1 MKAITLRDFGGPEMM
16 QYSDIDTPTA
26 GAGQLLIRV
35 HATSVN
41 RPDVIQRQGNYPPP
55 PGDSEV
61 LGLEVAGI
69 VDAIGEGII
78 RFSPGD
84 RVVALVG
91 GGGYAEYAVA
101 LEGHTMTLPESISFE
116 QAACICETYITAY
129 LNLFLLGELQGK
141 KSVLIHGGGGGV
153 ATSAIQ
159 LCGAL
164 TPDTEILVTASTGK
178 LERVLKQGA
187 DHVID
192 YREQVFAEEV
202 RHLTDKRGVDV
213 ILDHIGAKYLQDN
226 MKSLALAGTMMLI
239 GVMGGIKAELN
250 LAAMMVKRQR
260 IIGSVL
266 RSRPVAEKADIIAK
280 FEAVVMPLIASGE
293 IRCDFPARG
302 SRCSSHD
309 DGTRWPLRQ
318 DRADHA
324 WCLTQ
329 DLTTPNSQP
338 SRRHPAA
345 FYLSSPHPFSC
356 HPRESG
362 DLRSD
367 DKKPAVK
374 TPLS

>member
-16 QYSDIDTPTA
+16 QYSDIDTPA
-26 GAGQLLIRV
+26 PGAGQLLVRV

-61 LGLEVAGI
+61 LGLEVAG
-69 VDAIGEGII
+69 VVESIGDGIT

-91 GGGYAEYAVA
+91 GGGYAEYALA
-101 LEGHTMTLPESISFE
+101 LEGHSMQLPESISFE

-141 KSVLIHGGGGGV
+141 QSVLIHGGGGGV

-159 LCGAL
+159 LCRAL

-178 LERVLKQGA
+178 LERVREQGA
-187 DHVID
+187 NHVID
-192 YREQVFAEEV
+192 YREQVFADEV
-202 RHLTDKRGVDV
+202 RQITNKRGVDV
-213 ILDHIGAKYLQDN
+213 ILDHIGARYLQDN

-250 LAAMMVKRQR
+250 LATMMVKRQR

-280 FEAVVMPLIASGE
+280 FETTVMPLIASG
-293 IRCDFPARG
+293 
-302 SRCSSHD
+302 
-309 DGTRWPLRQ
+309 
-318 DRADHA
+318 
-324 WCLTQ
+324 
-329 DLTTPNSQP
+329 
-338 SRRHPAA
+338 
-345 FYLSSPHPFSC
+345 
-356 HPRESG
+356 
-362 DLRSD
+362 
-367 DKKPAVK
+367 AV
-374 TPLS
+374 TPLVDATFPLSEAGAAHTMMEQGGHFGKIVLTMPNV

>member
-16 QYSDIDTPTA
+16 QYSDIDTPTP
-26 GAGQLLIRV
+26 GAGQLLVRV

-69 VDAIGEGII
+69 VESIGEGIT

-91 GGGYAEYAVA
+91 GGGYAEYALA
-101 LEGHTMTLPESISFE
+101 LEGHSMQLPESISFE

-141 KSVLIHGGGGGV
+141 QSVLIHGGGGGV

-159 LCGAL
+159 LCRAL

-178 LERVLKQGA
+178 LERVRGQGA
-187 DHVID
+187 NHVID
-192 YREQVFAEEV
+192 YREQVFANEV
-202 RHLTDKRGVDV
+202 RQITNKRGVDV
-213 ILDHIGAKYLQDN
+213 ILDHIGAQYLQDN
-226 MKSLALAGTMMLI
+226 MKSLALAGTLMLI

-250 LAAMMVKRQR
+250 LATMMVKRQR

-266 RSRPVAEKADIIAK
+266 RSRPVAEKAAIIAK
-280 FEAVVMPLIASGE
+280 FEAAVMPLIA
-293 IRCDFPARG
+293 A
-302 SRCSSHD
+302 
-309 DGTRWPLRQ
+309 
-318 DRADHA
+318 
-324 WCLTQ
+324 
-329 DLTTPNSQP
+329 
-338 SRRHPAA
+338 
-345 FYLSSPHPFSC
+345 
-356 HPRESG
+356 G
-362 DLRSD
+362 D
-367 DKKPAVK
+367 V
-374 TPLS
+374 TPLVDATFPLAEAAAAHTMMEQGGHFGKIVLTMPNA